1 MIFSLQHFI
10 SFPTNGSNCICFP
23 FKWPL
28 CICVHCTMFIREILR
43 YSDSFISFF
52 LYAGALSD
60 DGQPLATT
68 VLMVIGV
75 AITGH
80 WRIPLAYCL
89 TDGTNAELQQSLL
102 LSVISKLWECQCLA
116 ISVTM
121 DGLSANQKM
130 LQNLGCCLDPEKLV
144 SVFPHP
150 LCPDIQVAV
159 IFDACH
165 MMKLV
170 RNCLREYQTITIPGT
185 GNVKWQHIQYLHE
198 KQVSEGLRLGNSCQ
212 LLI

>member
-1 MIFSLQHFI
+1 
-10 SFPTNGSNCICFP
+10 
-23 FKWPL
+23 
-28 CICVHCTMFIREILR
+28 
-43 YSDSFISFF
+43 
-52 LYAGALSD
+52 
-60 DGQPLATT
+60 
-68 VLMVIGV
+68 
-75 AITGH
+75 
-80 WRIPLAYCL
+80 
-89 TDGTNAELQQSLL
+89 
-102 LSVISKLWECQCLA
+102 
-116 ISVTM
+116 
-121 DGLSANQKM
+121 M

-198 KQVSEGLRLGNSCQ
+198 KQVSEGLRLGNKLSAAHINFKTQKMKVKLAVQVLSSSCASALEYLRTCGLQQFADTFATECFLRRLDQ
-212 LLI
+212 LFDCLNCRSLYGKGPGISPPLLSRMLLDKCSFWQTPRTSC